1 MHSAAPGLT
10 TMDVDTCR
18 QLIEELL
25 SSYVDGELDNATA
38 QSLELHLQMCPP
50 CAAFFRTF
58 KATKKCVRAQAIAEM
73 PSDCEQSLWSFLE
86 HELGDEM
93 GGEPAAPKPEAK
105 VIHAVCTSCG
115 PHGKKKDPSG
125 G

>member
-1 MHSAAPGLT
+1 ME
-10 TMDVDTCR
+10 VDTCR

-50 CAAFFRTF
+50 CAAFLRTY
-58 KATKKCVRAQAIAEM
+58 KATKRCVRTEAIAAM

-86 HELGDEM
+86 HELGDEI
-93 GGEPAAPKPEAK
+93 GPGHEKPEK
-105 VIHAVCTSCG
+105 VSFTCSACVSHS
-115 PHGKKKDPSG
+115 GKKSDDEEG
-125 G
+125 

>member
-1 MHSAAPGLT
+1 
-10 TMDVDTCR
+10 MDVDTCR

-58 KATKKCVRAQAIAEM
+58 KATKRCVRADAIASM
-73 PSDCEQSLWSFLE
+73 PEDCEKSLWSFLE
-86 HELGDEM
+86 REMDDE
-93 GGEPAAPKPEAK
+93 PSAPKEEPQVARG
-105 VIHAVCTSCG
+105 VCTSCG
-115 PHGKKKDPSG
+115 THGKKKDPSG